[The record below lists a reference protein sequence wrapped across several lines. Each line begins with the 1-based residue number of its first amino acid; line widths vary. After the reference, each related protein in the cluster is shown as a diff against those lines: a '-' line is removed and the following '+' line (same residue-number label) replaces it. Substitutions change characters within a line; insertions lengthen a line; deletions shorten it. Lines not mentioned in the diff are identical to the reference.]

1 MSELLGSFDIFFLL
15 GEYETLQ
22 DREIIL
28 WILNT
33 LEKNEMRQNP
43 IQVKSFSEAVVP
55 LKLAVE
61 IIMVLACWNI

>member
-1 MSELLGSFDIFFLL
+1 
-15 GEYETLQ
+15 
-22 DREIIL
+22 
-28 WILNT
+28 
-33 LEKNEMRQNP
+33 MRQNP